1 MRFLLPPLAMAFL
14 VSANVTA
21 QTANAS
27 AQKTD
32 KIHFLMVSIH
42 AGSAA
47 YHPRLI
53 VTKEDGTQEV
63 TEAVKGSWMD
73 KATTFDRNDGRM
85 AANEDSLFHTLKP
98 FFDAGWQL
106 AGTTILSNNG
116 LEDYMA
122 RYYFIRKE

>member
-1 MRFLLPPLAMAFL
+1 MAFL
-14 VSANVTA
+14 VSANAKA
-21 QTANAS
+21 QNANAS

-32 KIHFLMVSIH
+32 KIHFLIVSIH

-63 TEAVKGSWMD
+63 AEAVKGSWMD

-85 AANEDSLFHTLKP
+85 AANEDSLFQTLKP
-98 FFDAGWQL
+98 YFDAGWQL
-106 AGTTILSNNG
+106 AGSTILNNYG
-116 LEDYMA
+116 LEDYIA
-122 RYYFIRKE
+122 RYYFTRMD